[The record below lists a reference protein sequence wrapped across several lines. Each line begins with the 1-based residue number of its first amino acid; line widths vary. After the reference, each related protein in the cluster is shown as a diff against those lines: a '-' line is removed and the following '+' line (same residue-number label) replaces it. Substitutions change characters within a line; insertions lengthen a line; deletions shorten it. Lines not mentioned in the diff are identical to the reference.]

1 MIDEREDIGGI
12 LPAGRFGP
20 TGWLSWAGV
29 VTSGFTAFCCLGVS
43 AALSL
48 ATAASAT
55 FLTRDSSLRPL
66 LAASLAVTV
75 VGSALTFW
83 RRQRPGP
90 LALTAVAAISVY
102 AFIYLVGGPHG
113 GTGHGDHMAD
123 QMSDHATHAAHAG
136 FSGGRLTAVWLGLA
150 VLVAAQVWDLV
161 RIRTGRSPR
170 RQTARIR

>member
-1 MIDEREDIGGI
+1 MIDERENTGGV
-12 LPAGRFGP
+12 PPVRAGP
-20 TGWLSWAGV
+20 TGWLSWAGL
-29 VTSGFTAFCCLGVS
+29 VTAGFTALCCIGVS

-48 ATAASAT
+48 ATAVGAT

-75 VGSALTFW
+75 LGSALTF
-83 RRQRPGP
+83 RRHRRPGP
-90 LALTAVAAISVY
+90 LALTSTAAIWVY
-102 AFIYLVGGPHG
+102 TSIYLVGGTHG

-123 QMSDHATHAAHAG
+123 NMTDHATQAAHLAG

-161 RIRTGRSPR
+161 RIRTRHAPR
-170 RQTARIR
+170 RQAPRTR

>member
-12 LPAGRFGP
+12 SRVGRFGP

-29 VTSGFTAFCCLGVS
+29 AG
-43 AALSL
+43 
-48 ATAASAT
+48 AT

-83 RRQRPGP
+83 RHRRPGP
-90 LALTAVAAISVY
+90 LALTAVAAIWVY
-102 AFIYLVGGPHG
+102 AFIYLVGGSHG

-123 QMSDHATHAAHAG
+123 HMSDHMSDHATHAAHAG

-170 RQTARIR
+170 RQAARIR